1 MRKNGL
7 PRWLAFSILA
17 TLVAA
22 SFSLILLYQIQE
34 STKNQIKQSLFE
46 KAKAEQIKTTRTIAG
61 KIASDLDSIMS
72 RLGQLAV
79 IPALQEGHLT
89 TTNIDTLVD
98 NKLRELKYLYAVDSV
113 FIINEKSILVNVNKD
128 SNFGRFIG
136 LDLSSREYVREVTQ
150 TRTPVFSNWY
160 VGADGNSRITAIHPI
175 INTDTG
181 KMVGAVGAS
190 VIANPF
196 FSTYGNIYDF
206 NSSQYINVLDRNAI
220 FAASPNPA
228 IVGLSFYD
236 KKVQREFVKND
247 PIVNEFYGKV
257 LSGKASDVVFDVG
270 FGERLTSGQP
280 ILVNGNPTYFIVVGI
295 PISLIYSDIDA
306 LLASQNSL
314 NYIQW
319 IGLLVAVGLILLFL
333 LRLNIHLDKEV
344 SKRTRELASANSQ
357 LIKANEQL
365 KRQENI
371 QKEFINIAAHELRTP
386 ITPILVALHL
396 KQQVKAVDGTTQTVL
411 AEGQAEMIERNAKR
425 LEKLA
430 NDILTI
436 TRSEGKG
443 MDLNK
448 EQVDTNEN
456 ISYLMADAK
465 MWVPSDKEI
474 QFIFEPS
481 AQPLIVEAD
490 KSKLFEVLSNLI
502 RNAIK
507 FTGDN
512 GEEGKVI
519 ITVKKSEDFKDAIV
533 RIRDNGRGISS
544 EMVPRLFQK
553 FAASQDYG
561 GTGLGLYISK
571 SIIEAHGG
579 KIWAENN
586 KEYKGATFSFTLPL
600 KQN

>member
-1 MRKNGL
+1 VRKNGL

-61 KIASDLDSIMS
+61 KIASDLDSIVS

-128 SNFGRFIG
+128 SNLGRFIG

-236 KKVQREFVKND
+236 EKVQREFVKND

-257 LSGKASDVVFDVG
+257 LSGKASDAVFDVG

-306 LLASQNSL
+306 LLASQNFL
-314 NYIQW
+314 NYVQW

-586 KEYKGATFSFTLPL
+586 KEYNGATFSFTLPL

>member
-1 MRKNGL
+1 M
-7 PRWLAFSILA
+7 
-17 TLVAA
+17 
-22 SFSLILLYQIQE
+22 
-34 STKNQIKQSLFE
+34 
-46 KAKAEQIKTTRTIAG
+46 
-61 KIASDLDSIMS
+61 
-72 RLGQLAV
+72 
-79 IPALQEGHLT
+79 
-89 TTNIDTLVD
+89 
-98 NKLRELKYLYAVDSV
+98 
-113 FIINEKSILVNVNKD
+113 
-128 SNFGRFIG
+128 
-136 LDLSSREYVREVTQ
+136 
-150 TRTPVFSNWY
+150 
-160 VGADGNSRITAIHPI
+160 
-175 INTDTG
+175 
-181 KMVGAVGAS
+181 
-190 VIANPF
+190 
-196 FSTYGNIYDF
+196 
-206 NSSQYINVLDRNAI
+206 
-220 FAASPNPA
+220 
-228 IVGLSFYD
+228 
-236 KKVQREFVKND
+236 
-247 PIVNEFYGKV
+247 
-257 LSGKASDVVFDVG
+257 
-270 FGERLTSGQP
+270 
-280 ILVNGNPTYFIVVGI
+280 
-295 PISLIYSDIDA
+295 
-306 LLASQNSL
+306 
-314 NYIQW
+314 
-319 IGLLVAVGLILLFL
+319 
-333 LRLNIHLDKEV
+333 
-344 SKRTRELASANSQ
+344 
-357 LIKANEQL
+357 
-365 KRQENI
+365 
-371 QKEFINIAAHELRTP
+371 RTP

-600 KQN
+600 KQNQPSL

>member
-474 QFIFEPS
+474 QFIF
-481 AQPLIVEAD
+481 D
-490 KSKLFEVLSNLI
+490 RF
-502 RNAIK
+502 
-507 FTGDN
+507 
-512 GEEGKVI
+512 
-519 ITVKKSEDFKDAIV
+519 
-533 RIRDNGRGISS
+533 
-544 EMVPRLFQK
+544 
-553 FAASQDYG
+553 
-561 GTGLGLYISK
+561 
-571 SIIEAHGG
+571 
-579 KIWAENN
+579 
-586 KEYKGATFSFTLPL
+586 FTLC
-600 KQN
+600 